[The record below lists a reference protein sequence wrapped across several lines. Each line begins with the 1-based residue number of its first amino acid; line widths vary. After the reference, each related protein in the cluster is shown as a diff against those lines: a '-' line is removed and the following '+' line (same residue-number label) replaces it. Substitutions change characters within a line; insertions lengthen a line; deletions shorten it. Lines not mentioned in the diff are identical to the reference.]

1 MLDEEVITLRR
12 AAAFTRVRAAAFS
25 RLQAKAFSW
34 MRTVQHP
41 WEETREEGA
50 QDVVGEAGVSDPASE
65 EGGDVQAGWGTEE
78 KITGE
83 AAAPNPQM
91 RRAAPFDLAGGG
103 WIVGSLRSI

>member
-12 AAAFTRVRAAAFS
+12 AAAFTRVWAAAFS
-25 RLQAKAFSW
+25 RLQAKEFSW

-65 EGGDVQAGWGTEE
+65 
-78 KITGE
+78 
-83 AAAPNPQM
+83 
-91 RRAAPFDLAGGG
+91 RAAMFNRAGARRRR
-103 WIVGSLRSI
+103 SRARPQLRTRR